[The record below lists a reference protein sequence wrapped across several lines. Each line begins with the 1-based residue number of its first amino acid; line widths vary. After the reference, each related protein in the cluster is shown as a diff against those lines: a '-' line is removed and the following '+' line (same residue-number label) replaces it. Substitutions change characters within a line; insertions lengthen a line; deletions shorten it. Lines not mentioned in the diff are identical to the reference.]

1 MTSEAYDI
9 VIVGGGING
18 AGVAQAAAAAGF
30 KTLLLEKNDQ
40 PGLETSS
47 SSSKLIH
54 GGLRYLESLNLS
66 LVRESLLERSLLLT
80 LAPDLVK
87 LQTFNIPIYKN
98 TARSRLT
105 LHAGLSLYA
114 LLSGLKKESF
124 YHLVKENHWSDLDQL
139 SVKNLKAVFQY
150 QDAQTD
156 DHALTLAVMSSAI
169 SLGAEFLCNAQV
181 ENAEIH
187 PSSVSIHYHHS
198 GHIKT
203 VNSRVFINASGPW
216 IYTMNQTIKPVP
228 TMQKPE
234 LIQGTHLIMNAAVKQ
249 AYYLEAPQDQRAV
262 FLMPWKGQSLL
273 GTTEQLYQ
281 GDPSKVSPLKHEKE
295 YLIEVLNHYFPTLD
309 HSVTGDMAGCRV
321 LTTTEKNP
329 FNRSREIVLA
339 VDNKTQPR
347 VISMIGGKLTVYRR
361 TAQKVMQL
369 IGPSLPNKQ
378 AIADTAKT
386 TLNPVERIC

>member
-1 MTSEAYDI
+1 
-9 VIVGGGING
+9 
-18 AGVAQAAAAAGF
+18 
-30 KTLLLEKNDQ
+30 
-40 PGLETSS
+40 
-47 SSSKLIH
+47 
-54 GGLRYLESLNLS
+54 
-66 LVRESLLERSLLLT
+66 
-80 LAPDLVK
+80 
-87 LQTFNIPIYKN
+87 
-98 TARSRLT
+98 
-105 LHAGLSLYA
+105 
-114 LLSGLKKESF
+114 
-124 YHLVKENHWSDLDQL
+124 
-139 SVKNLKAVFQY
+139 
-150 QDAQTD
+150 
-156 DHALTLAVMSSAI
+156 
-169 SLGAEFLCNAQV
+169 
-181 ENAEIH
+181 
-187 PSSVSIHYHHS
+187 
-198 GHIKT
+198 
-203 VNSRVFINASGPW
+203 
-216 IYTMNQTIKPVP
+216 
-228 TMQKPE
+228 MQKPE

-369 IGPSLPNKQ
+369 IEPSLPNKQ